1 MIVIL
6 VDFLCASV
14 LFFMLQFMNMLRP
27 QLVEPDAAG
36 RGKIVG
42 TLDPHRWAKASKC
55 NPNHAVADGCGIVFG
70 RRHWFFS
77 AACVGLCVHVPACV
91 ILYLMSK
98 MAPYALEW
106 RPVVVCAVAVLVGLL
121 TVAAVSWR
129 YIESLHKAMAPQFDF
144 AAAVRAWADS
154 RYQDDR
160 ERMRAIR
167 LIFKMLDVVPS
178 VARIH
183 HEPTPD
189 GGRDAIMDVLGA
201 VVDHDAGWVDKLSGS
216 DYAAYESV
224 CEHL

>member
-55 NPNHAVADGCGIVFG
+55 NPNHAVADGSGIVFG
-70 RRHWFFS
+70 RRHWCFVAS
-77 AACVGLCVHVPACV
+77 CAGLCVHVPACV

-98 MAPYALEW
+98 MTPYALDW
-106 RPVVVCAVAVLVGLL
+106 RPVAVSAIAVLLGLS
-121 TVAAVSWR
+121 VAAVVSWW

-144 AAAVRAWADS
+144 AASVRAWADS
-154 RYQDDR
+154 RYSDD
-160 ERMRAIR
+160 EQRMRSIR
-167 LIFKMLDVVPS
+167 LIFKMLDVVPG
-178 VARIH
+178 VAKLH

-189 GGRDAIMDVLGA
+189 GGREAIMDVMGA
-201 VVDHDAGWVDKLSGS
+201 VVDKDTGWFDKLSGAE
-216 DYAAYESV
+216 YEAYESI
-224 CEHL
+224 CERL